1 MLSGQ
6 TGSWDL
12 LLEGQLLCGISKDF
26 FHSDSCVFTV
36 DKHEK
41 SKLGGGVSVQ
51 WLGLALFLP
60 SEKFLKQAKR
70 TETESTCHTQ
80 EFFQKLYIISL
91 HLRRIPDDRE

>member
-41 SKLGGGVSVQ
+41 SKLGGGVSV
-51 WLGLALFLP
+51 
-60 SEKFLKQAKR
+60 
-70 TETESTCHTQ
+70 
-80 EFFQKLYIISL
+80 
-91 HLRRIPDDRE
+91 